1 MIRRSRHRLKV
12 ALLVIL
18 CLLFQQAALAAYLC
32 PIDQVHATPAVMAA
46 NCAEMDMTQAPDHT
60 VLCDKHC
67 NPDRVLAAVFFCL
80 WFLYFALAASQFYSG
95 NSAIAAI
102 KGGIAVVF
110 TQVWTVI
117 IAMGFLYFTT
127 RLHGG

>member
-67 NPDRVLAAVFFCL
+67 NPDRVLAADVASVSVPPL
-80 WFLYFALAASQFYSG
+80 ALSPIALLTADVQLACG
-95 NSAIAAI
+95 LLQDEPAIARSDPPP
-102 KGGIAVVF
+102 
-110 TQVWTVI
+110 
-117 IAMGFLYFTT
+117 
-127 RLHGG
+127 RLRFCSLLI